1 MNIFNFVVVVNWKRF
16 WILGLVTYVVN
27 VRLSANSYY
36 KRWVS
41 YVIFNG
47 CIVVRLLYYVLIWG
61 DNFVIFWYFWEL

>member
-47 CIVVRLLYYVLIWG
+47 WSEIVILCFDFGR
-61 DNFVIFWYFWEL
+61 